1 MNDKLNEIFA
11 DMFDLDLSEV
21 GDDLTPQ
28 DVELWDSLNHLK
40 LVTAIEETFRITF
53 SMEEVNAIDSLR
65 KLRVLVKEHM
75 GSSTCSP
82 LYAAGVS

>member
-11 DMFDLDLSEV
+11 DMFDLDRREIR
-21 GDDLTPQ
+21 DDLTPQ

-40 LVTAIEETFRITF
+40 LITAIEEAFGIRL

-65 KLRVLVKEHM
+65 KLRALVNGHM
-75 GSSTCSP
+75 GNSTPSP
-82 LYAAGVS
+82 LYAGGTS